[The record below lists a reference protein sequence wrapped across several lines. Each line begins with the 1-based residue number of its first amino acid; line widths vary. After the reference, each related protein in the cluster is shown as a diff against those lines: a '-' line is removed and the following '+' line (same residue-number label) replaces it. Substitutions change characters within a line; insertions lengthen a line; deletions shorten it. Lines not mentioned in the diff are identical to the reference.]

1 MVYIY
6 IYIYY
11 KVLLLCRV
19 SNESSMLFIVSMFQ
33 FVKQNS
39 NRANDMFLIV

>member
-1 MVYIY
+1 MY

-11 KVLLLCRV
+11 YVLLLCRV
-19 SNESSMLFIVSMFQ
+19 FNEIAIYLVIVSMFQ
-33 FVKQNS
+33 FLKQNL